1 MNQANPFNSEIPKFR
16 SYLTSIAFERWY
28 TSLKQLR
35 NNISII
41 YLRITKW
48 NLQQKYTN
56 KFCDSLSF
64 KLSVQGTRMKQK
76 VKKKGENPGSPALP
90 PLPQWKASPRG
101 RNVTQF
107 GRAEITASR
116 KPQILVRQPKGK
128 IMEETPTDLQM
139 SSLRN

>member
-16 SYLTSIAFERWY
+16 SYLTLIAFERWY

-48 NLQQKYTN
+48 TLQQKYTN

-64 KLSVQGTRMKQK
+64 ILSVQGTRMKQK
-76 VKKKGENPGSPALP
+76 MEKKEKILDHLRYLP
-90 PLPQWKASPRG
+90 YPNEKHPLEGGTSH
-101 RNVTQF
+101 
-107 GRAEITASR
+107 
-116 KPQILVRQPKGK
+116 
-128 IMEETPTDLQM
+128 DLDEQK
-139 SSLRN
+139 

>member
-1 MNQANPFNSEIPKFR
+1 M
-16 SYLTSIAFERWY
+16 
-28 TSLKQLR
+28 
-35 NNISII
+35 
-41 YLRITKW
+41 
-48 NLQQKYTN
+48 
-56 KFCDSLSF
+56 SF

-76 VKKKGENPGSPALP
+76 VKKKEKILDHLRYLP
-90 PLPQWKASPRG
+90 YPNEKHPLEGGTS
-101 RNVTQF
+101 QF